1 MAPVGFCRSGNPCYI
16 FNKLIM
22 NSNLKGII
30 LAAGKG
36 TRLLPAT
43 LAASKPLLPLYDKP
57 MIYYSLETLI
67 RLGIR
72 DILFIVSQDDLK
84 TFKNIFGTGDQL
96 GLNFS
101 YLVQPI
107 QRGISDAYL
116 IAENFVKG
124 SSSVLALCDN
134 LFIGKDYFY
143 HANQALKKMQESGS
157 CVFGLE
163 VPDPEKFAVVEF
175 DKEGKVVGVE
185 EKPTK
190 PKTNTIIPGLFFF
203 DSKSIEFAKNI
214 KPSNRGELEICDL
227 YLQYL
232 KINQFNIEMLDKSIQ
247 WFDAGSADSLLEA
260 SNALKNYSQN
270 SQNYLGY
277 YEIASY
283 EMKFSSEEQLQ
294 KIGNSLKSSQYGQN
308 ILSYLAKI

>member
-1 MAPVGFCRSGNPCYI
+1 
-16 FNKLIM
+16 M

-36 TRLLPAT
+36 TRLMPAT
-43 LAASKPLLPLYDKP
+43 LSASKPLLPLYDKP
-57 MIYYSLETLI
+57 MIYYPLETLI
-67 RLGIR
+67 RLGIK
-72 DILFIVSQDDLK
+72 DILFIVQEEDLK
-84 TFKNIFGTGDQL
+84 IFKNIFGTGDQL

-143 HANQALKKMQESGS
+143 HVNQALKKMQESGS

-175 DKEGKVVGVE
+175 DKQGKVVGVE
-185 EKPTK
+185 EKPTR

-203 DSKSIEFAKNI
+203 DSKSTEFAKNI

-232 KINQFNIEMLDKSIQ
+232 KIAQFSIEMLDKSIQ

-260 SNALKNYSQN
+260 SNALKKYSQSSN
-270 SQNYLGY
+270 NYLGY

-283 EMKFSSEEQLQ
+283 EMKFSSKEQLQ

-308 ILSYLAKI
+308 ILSYLANI